1 MLTADD
7 ARQLLL
13 LSAQSNMSLAAA
25 IMQIAV
31 ARVQVQKPP
40 AKHVQESHL
49 ADTFTFDEHPISAN
63 V

>member
-31 ARVQVQKPP
+31 DRVQKPP
-40 AKHVQESHL
+40 AVRVQESYL
-49 ADTFTFDEHPISAN
+49 ADTFTFDDHLMSAN

>member
-1 MLTADD
+1 
-7 ARQLLL
+7 
-13 LSAQSNMSLAAA
+13 MSLAAA

-40 AKHVQESHL
+40 AKHVQESYL